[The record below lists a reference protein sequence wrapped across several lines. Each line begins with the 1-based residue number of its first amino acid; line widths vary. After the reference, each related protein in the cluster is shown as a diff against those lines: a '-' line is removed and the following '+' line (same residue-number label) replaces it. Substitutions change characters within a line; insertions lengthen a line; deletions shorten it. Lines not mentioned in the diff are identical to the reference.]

1 MRVLVA
7 LVFPKNNFS
16 IHFVLYDL
24 QGGQLAMINLES
36 RAAML
41 AAKQVPDRKFDMFL
55 LLCIFIRNVF
65 NWYKVFKFIFI
76 LIDRLTF

>member
-1 MRVLVA
+1 
-7 LVFPKNNFS
+7 
-16 IHFVLYDL
+16 
-24 QGGQLAMINLES
+24 MINLES